1 VRQRERGFTLT
12 EVLVAAG
19 IVTIG
24 LAGITAMLQLSAASG
39 SEGRHRSAA
48 IFLAEERADQFRGTT
63 WDAAVGDCLG
73 VSPSVALPPAT
84 STCPGAGADHVSFPD
99 ERAGTLRAPFEL
111 FTRTVRVQPCVSV
124 ETCPVASSDL
134 RLVTIAIGYGRGGLQ
149 TLTLRGLVA
158 RRL

>member
-1 VRQRERGFTLT
+1 VRPRERGFTLT

-24 LAGITAMLQLSAASG
+24 LAGITAMLQLSVASG
-39 SEGRHRSAA
+39 REGRHRSAA
-48 IFLAEERADQFRGTT
+48 IFLAEERAEQLRGTT
-63 WDAAVGDCLG
+63 WDAAGDCLG
-73 VSPSVALPPAT
+73 VSPSVALPAAT
-84 STCPGAGADHVSFPD
+84 STCPGAGADHVPFPD

-111 FTRTVRVQPCVSV
+111 FTRTVRVQPCASV
-124 ETCPVASSDL
+124 DTCPVASSDL

-149 TLTLRGLVA
+149 TLTLRGLIA